1 MSYQQR
7 LDQKYKAFV
16 SELSQTPPVPCD
28 FKVGDVVTFT
38 NEFGVEFEDRT
49 VMGFAS
55 NAKFHGRFI
64 HLGPPTDAYWF
75 PCRPNQLKVQSK

>member
-1 MSYQQR
+1 MSHQQR

-55 NAKFHGRFI
+55 NAKFYGRFI
-64 HLGPPTDAYWF
+64 HLSNDAYWF
-75 PCRPNQLKVQSK
+75 PVRPDELS